1 MQQSISAKITLAS
14 LLAFTLPTIIAN
26 VFMSIYTTV
35 DGIFVANLVGT
46 QALSAVNIVM
56 PFLMVTIAIGTM
68 LGTGGSALVAKKL
81 GEGKTEAARRNFSL
95 LVIVCFVTS
104 ALLSALGLLFK
115 EPVLTL
121 LGADESIYYYCEAY
135 ASPLFVI
142 IPFAM
147 LGIVFQM
154 FFIADGKPHYGMAF
168 SIAGGLMNILLDYL
182 LIAKAGMGI
191 RGAAIATGIGYAF
204 PAVIGLFYF
213 TFKRTGN
220 LYFVKPRPDKTVILK
235 AGANGSSEMVTML
248 STSIVTIA
256 MNNIMIRLAGAD
268 GVSAITILL
277 YAQTLLS
284 SVYMGYATGIAPIT
298 SFNFGKGDTDNLKK
312 IHRISLRTIAAAS
325 VITFLASFFLAK
337 PIIQVFARAGTSVYN
352 MAMNG
357 FLIFAVGFLFMGF
370 NVYSSSMFT
379 ALNNGKV
386 SAILSFFRT
395 LVFLLA
401 ALLIFP
407 AVWNVTGVWIAMP
420 AAEALSILMTIY
432 YFRKMGP
439 VYNYA

>member
-81 GEGKTEAARRNFSL
+81 GEGKTEEARRNFSL

-220 LYFVKPRPDKTVILK
+220 LYFVKPRLDKTVILK

>member
-81 GEGKTEAARRNFSL
+81 GEGKTEEARRNFSL

-204 PAVIGLFYF
+204 PAIIGLFYF

-220 LYFVKPRPDKTVILK
+220 LYFVKPRLDKAVILK

>member
-81 GEGKTEAARRNFSL
+81 GEGKTEEARRNFSL

-220 LYFVKPRPDKTVILK
+220 LYFVKPRLDKTVILK

-420 AAEALSILMTIY
+420 AAEALSILMTFY

>member
-81 GEGKTEAARRNFSL
+81 GEGKTEEARRNFSL

-154 FFIADGKPHYGMAF
+154 FFIADGNPHYGMAF